1 MAHVSH
7 DSMEQQSKGDTNQQI
22 SQNKEFKIS

>member
-7 DSMEQQSKGDTNQQI
+7 DSMEQQSKVDTNQQI